1 MPFALVVSLLLLQS
15 VAPAEPSVRVHTLR
29 IQLLSTM
36 LADSGVGEWGFAAL
50 VEADG
55 KRFLVDTGARPS
67 TVLENAHELGIDL
80 SGITD
85 VILTHNHG
93 DHTGGLLTI
102 RRTLRA
108 KNPAALSRAHV
119 APGIFWSRPGL
130 KGESNPMLALRAQ
143 YVADGGQFIEHA
155 KPKPLTPSL
164 VAGEAAYLDSS
175 SRIHRLYAVTAPV

>member
-1 MPFALVVSLLLLQS
+1 MPLVLFVSLFLLQS
-15 VAPAEPSVRVHTLR
+15 VAPAGPPRRVHTLR

-55 KRFLVDTGARPS
+55 KQFLVDTGARAG
-67 TVLENAHELGIDL
+67 TVLENAQEPGIDL

-85 VILTHNHG
+85 VVLTHNHA

-102 RRTLRA
+102 RRALKV

-119 APGIFWSRPGL
+119 APGIFWRRPGPKGDARLAWTAAAL
-130 KGESNPMLALRAQ
+130 KRARLKH
-143 YVADGGQFIEHA
+143 FIGAHCTGIE
-155 KPKPLTPSL
+155 
-164 VAGEAAYLDSS
+164 
-175 SRIHRLYAVTAPV
+175 AVTTPAGSRVEKAGA